1 MKAVLVALLLLLMP
15 FNALAQNQPEH
26 HSKAKKLEWIGIGAI
41 AGGIAGTVIGIA
53 TGKATQEVFTYLQSG
68 TCSTFQSSSSTASTC
83 VTFVTGSTTRVGTA
97 TGTITLSTQPHRA
110 TNWKIAGPA
119 IGAAGAGALML
130 ELGQL
135 QVKRAELSIRPDGGV
150 KVAFRW

>member
-1 MKAVLVALLLLLMP
+1 MKPFLVALLLLMP
-15 FNALAQNQPEH
+15 FNLLAQNQPGR
-26 HSKAKKLEWIGIGAI
+26 HSKAKKLEWVGIGAL

-53 TGKATQEVFTYLQSG
+53 TGKTTQEVFTYLQSG

-83 VTFVTGSTTRVGTA
+83 VTFVSGSTTLQVGTA
-97 TGTITLSTQPHRA
+97 TGTITLSSQPRRT

-130 ELGQL
+130 ELAHL
-135 QVKRAELSIRPDGGV
+135 QVKRAEFSIRPDGGV
-150 KVAFRW
+150 KVAFKW

>member
-1 MKAVLVALLLLLMP
+1 MKPIIAALLLLLTPMA
-15 FNALAQNQPEH
+15 ALSQHQQ

-53 TGKATQEVFTYLQSG
+53 TGREAQQGFHVNSSGNCTTIQSP
-68 TCSTFQSSSSTASTC
+68 STTVTSC
-83 VTFVTGSTTRVGTA
+83 VTVTT
-97 TGTITLSTQPHRA
+97 TGTINIGTITNTVSSTPLRRA

-130 ELGQL
+130 ELAHL
-135 QVKRAELSIRPDGGV
+135 QVKRAEFSIRPDGGV
-150 KVAFRW
+150 KVAFKW